1 MLKIIKHANKEA
13 VYDITVKD
21 NHNFYANSVL
31 VHNCAEIDLPT
42 NPLNDLHDPDGEI
55 SLCTLSAINWG
66 NIKTPADF
74 ERVCTLAVRGLDSL
88 LSYQEYPVLAAKLS
102 TEKRR
107 PLGVGI
113 INFAYWLA
121 KHGFNYQD
129 IDSEG
134 LALIDE
140 WAEAWSYYLI
150 KASADLAVEKG
161 TISGNME
168 TKYGHGITPNQT
180 YSKAVDELV
189 PYVERMDWNSLRAQ
203 LKNTGIRNSTLM
215 ALMPSECQSLSNEMK
230 LKDGTSVSLAEIIQD
245 YGKINIDAVHENFM
259 IGQRF
264 PFLKPVELSDSVAYE
279 CYYNGPQSVTEI
291 ELEDGSTYRFTE
303 NHKLLVN
310 RDNKKVWIEV
320 KDLSEDDDIVSGERG
335 ITK

>member
-1 MLKIIKHANKEA
+1 MKDDWLYEIVEDNIDIHEDEEYYY
-13 VYDITVKD
+13 VDEMVEDYDG
-21 NHNFYANSVL
+21 A
-31 VHNCAEIDLPT
+31 A
-42 NPLNDLHDPDGEI
+42 I

-74 ERVCTLAVRGLDSL
+74 ERVCRLAVRGLDAL
-88 LSYQEYPVLAAKLS
+88 LSYQNYPILAAQLS

-107 PLGVGI
+107 PIGVGI
-113 INFAYWLA
+113 INFAYWMA
-121 KHGFNYQD
+121 KNGLSYQN

-150 KASADLAVEKG
+150 KASADLASEQG
-161 TISGNME
+161 APSGNME

-180 YSKAVDELV
+180 YAKALDDLV
-189 PYVERMDWNSLRAQ
+189 PHVERQDWAGLRLQ
-203 LKNTGIRNSTLM
+203 LKETGIRNSTLM
-215 ALMPSECQSLSNEMK
+215 ALMPSECQSLLNEMK
-230 LKDGTSVSLAEIIQD
+230 LKDGTTLTLAEIIQD
-245 YGKINIDAVHENFM
+245 VGKIDIDKVHDDMM

-264 PFLKPVELSDSVAYE
+264 PFLKPIELENSVAYE

-291 ELEDGSTYRFTE
+291 EFEDGSLYKFTE

-310 RDNKKVWIEV
+310 RNNKEIWITVAELI
-320 KDLSEDDDIVSGERG
+320 DDDDIVSVNG
-335 ITK
+335 